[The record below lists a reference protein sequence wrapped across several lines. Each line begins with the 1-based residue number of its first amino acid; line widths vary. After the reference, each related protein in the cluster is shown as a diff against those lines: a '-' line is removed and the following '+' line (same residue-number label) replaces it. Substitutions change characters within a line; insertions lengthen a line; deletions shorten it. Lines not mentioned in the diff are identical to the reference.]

1 MTKEVCTGGIVEPR
15 SAPSSARNCLVA
27 FSHHSTVGAAGVS
40 HGFWA
45 SLRLASSGPV
55 ACFPREKVLGLLQLP
70 KESCPPTMST
80 RHLGGLRG
88 SRPAIRSLF
97 FFLVGEKDLEK
108 KNSGKII
115 RKRGH

>member
-1 MTKEVCTGGIVEPR
+1 M
-15 SAPSSARNCLVA
+15 A

-40 HGFWA
+40 HGLWA

-55 ACFPREKVLGLLQLP
+55 ACFPREKVLGLLQRP

-97 FFLVGEKDLEK
+97 FLVGEKDLEK
-108 KNSGKII
+108 KKIAGKLLEKEDTEERQSCLDRCH
-115 RKRGH
+115 RKLLS